1 VAKKTAT
8 PKIDGQIQRASKGLS
23 KLRRPW
29 VAPKTIELLLVVC
42 LFLFSLALNTSRAVR
57 ADYSH
62 DEDQFITSARLLL
75 DKGLLPY
82 RDYPYFHTPYL
93 VFIYALLFAVSGD
106 FNLLAARLFSAF
118 CATASVMLVFW
129 IVLYFFR
136 HHSKKHSFLVAI
148 AIAFLYLPNPLLAA
162 TAGIA
167 WNHNLSVLLMLAGV
181 FFAIQ
186 GLPRKS
192 FGIWYFASGVLLG
205 IAVGVRLSSLTI
217 FPAYILALLGLP
229 GKFSWRRFIRLGLL
243 FGAGFCLALLPLA
256 WFLITSPQQF
266 IFGNFTYAQ
275 LNATYRLDIP
285 VAYDGNLPIYG
296 SRSMV
301 DKLAFLWNDVILQ
314 PGGLLLG
321 VCLVFFGWS
330 ILGTHLSPKET
341 HLSRNILVLSA
352 LPLVA
357 LGSFLPTPTWYQY
370 FYAPVPFALL
380 AIALGLSYLTQRPGQ
395 LRKWITVLLVQLILL
410 SNILVLQ
417 DFRRMSFLRYVDL
430 WKPLVIHQVGVDI
443 QEQLGAGSKVFT
455 VAPLYPLEAGLQ
467 VYPPMAT
474 GVFAFRTGSLLNA
487 GERQVQHII
496 SKENLDAYLDADP
509 PDGILVGFDQ
519 VLEQPVIQYAIS
531 RGYSSIALDTRL
543 TLWSRPGLSS
553 R

>member
-1 VAKKTAT
+1 VAKKQET
-8 PKIDGQIQRASKGLS
+8 PRVIGQIRRASKETPNPLNQ
-23 KLRRPW
+23 W
-29 VAPKTIELLLVVC
+29 IAPKTIEILLVIC

-75 DKGLLPY
+75 DEGILPY

-93 VFIYALLFAVSGD
+93 VFIYALLFAVAGD
-106 FNLLAARLFSAF
+106 FNLLAARLFSVF

-136 HHSKKHSFLVAI
+136 NHSKKPGFLVAL
-148 AIAFLYLPNPLLAA
+148 AIVFLYLPNPLLAP

-167 WNHNLSVLLMLAGV
+167 WNHNLAVLLMLAGL
-181 FFAIQ
+181 FLALQ

-192 FGIWYFASGVLLG
+192 IAIWYFASGVLLG

-217 FPAYILALLGLP
+217 FPAYVLALMGLP
-229 GKFSWRRFIRLGLL
+229 GKFSWRRFMRLAL
-243 FGAGFCLALLPLA
+243 FFAAGFCLALLPLA

-266 IFGNFTYAQ
+266 IFGSFTYAQ

-285 VAYDGNLPIYG
+285 VAYDGSIPIYG
-296 SRSMV
+296 SRNLV

-314 PGGLLLG
+314 PAGLLLG

-330 ILGTHLSPKET
+330 ILATHLSRKET
-341 HLSRNILVLSA
+341 NLSRNILILTA

-357 LGSFLPTPTWYQY
+357 VGSFLPTPTWYQY

-380 AIALGLSYLTQRPGQ
+380 AVALGLTYLTQTPGQ
-395 LRKWITVLLVQLILL
+395 LRKWITVLLIQLALL
-410 SNILVLQ
+410 SNIFVLQ

-430 WKPLVIHQVGVDI
+430 WKPLVIHQVGIDI
-443 QEQLGAGSKVFT
+443 WDLLGAGRKVFT
-455 VAPLYPLEAGLQ
+455 AAPLYPLEAGLQ

-474 GVFAFRTGSLLNA
+474 GVFAFRTGSLLNS
-487 GERQVQHII
+487 EQRQVQHIV
-496 SKENLDAYLDADP
+496 SKENLDAYLDHDP

-519 VLEQPVIQYAIS
+519 ILEEPMIQYAIS
-531 RGYSSIALDTRL
+531 RGYSAQPLDTRL
-543 TLWSRPGLSS
+543 TLWLKPDLTSP
-553 R
+553 